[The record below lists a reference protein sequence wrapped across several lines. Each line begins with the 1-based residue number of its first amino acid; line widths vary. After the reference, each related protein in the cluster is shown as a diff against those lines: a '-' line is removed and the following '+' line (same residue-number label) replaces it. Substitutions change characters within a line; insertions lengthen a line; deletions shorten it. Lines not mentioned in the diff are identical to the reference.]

1 MFKTQKKRKEERFKK
16 SVGLSSPTQVHHATG
31 GRTAAAAAWKRAAA
45 AAAAAGTDGE
55 NGRRSVLENTGER
68 KEVLTKILKSFI
80 FTVMPEYSHLYS
92 SETTEE
98 KSLFLGAR

>member
-45 AAAAAGTDGE
+45 AAAGTDGE

-68 KEVLTKILKSFI
+68 KEVLTKIPKSFI
-80 FTVMPEYSHLYS
+80 FTVNPEYSHLYS